1 MPCVFLFLFLRS
13 VGLRHLYRCDAS
25 EAAGSDAVT

>member
-1 MPCVFLFLFLRS
+1 VPCVFLFLRS

-25 EAAGSDAVT
+25 EAAGTDAVT